1 MPRLF
6 SQGKLIRP
14 RLKQAQ
20 AVGGKN
26 MSSATKQIKVSAG
39 PDGKLL
45 VQRGTKKA
53 AMTYEQVFSLGHS
66 FFQAGH
72 YQLAHDIFAFLARV
86 RGRGPRGKLML
97 ARCKAEIKSF
107 AACNEILE
115 DIFEGEDQSVIDELQ
130 SAFVFHTMGMRDE
143 AIAELV
149 KVVKEHPD
157 FPSALLF
164 LGDLFLEAGN
174 QEKAVYCWKLA
185 GKRDRKG
192 GAIAVTARK
201 QLKKLP
207 ARKGRQSPR
216 PSSARKNSMTQPNRA
231 GK

>member
-1 MPRLF
+1 
-6 SQGKLIRP
+6 
-14 RLKQAQ
+14 
-20 AVGGKN
+20 
-26 MSSATKQIKVSAG
+26 MSKTAKRIKVSPG

-45 VQRGTKKA
+45 VQRGTKQA

-66 FFQAGH
+66 FYQSGH

-115 DIFEGEDQSVIDELQ
+115 DIFQGEDQSIIDELQ

-143 AIAELV
+143 AIADLA
-149 KVVKEHPD
+149 KAVKEHPD

-164 LGDLFLEAGN
+164 LGDLFLEADN
-174 QEKAVYCWKLA
+174 QKKAAYCWKLA
-185 GKRDRKG
+185 AKRDRKG

-201 QLKKLP
+201 QLKKLQ
-207 ARKGRQSPR
+207 RTTT
-216 PSSARKNSMTQPNRA
+216 NSKPA
-231 GK
+231 GKSRKAQRKKNANRTE